1 MRFNKVSPVPSN
13 SRPGHDE
20 AAGACAM
27 DVVVDVGG
35 GGGGGEGGGAVPL
48 ARSASTPMP
57 RHCIDRGVW
66 VGEARTGIQL

>member
-1 MRFNKVSPVPSN
+1 
-13 SRPGHDE
+13 
-20 AAGACAM
+20 M